1 MVAVSVT
8 VSVVSE
14 RQGASASL
22 RNWKTLE
29 LAAGG
34 GQRAHRREG
43 AVAVGERDLQ
53 HAGAGAEDGERLGLA
68 EHVDQ
73 ARADRPAGRGG
84 RGDDAVGVA
93 EQDAAAERR
102 GAGRE
107 RALEQVAPR
116 GVALFRAGQPVEALR
131 HEIGDVVDVVGGLGD
146 RLAVMVEHLH
156 HGADA
161 DGEQEGDDEG
171 GHRAAQRG
179 LGGQQASIS
188 GVGDR
193 LRQPLDRIR
202 SRGRTRRFGARH
214 GPVPD
219 WMIPELRA
227 RNGVPHRLESV
238 AIRIDG
244 DSLVESPSQ
253 YF

>member
-1 MVAVSVT
+1 MT

-22 RNWKTLE
+22 RNWNTLNWPRVAASVRTVAKARLPSASVISSTPA
-29 LAAGG
+29 LAPRMVSGCVSPSTSI
-34 GQRAHRREG
+34 RREPIG
-43 AVAVGERDLQ
+43 PPVGR
-53 HAGAGAEDGERLGLA
+53 
-68 EHVDQ
+68 
-73 ARADRPAGRGG
+73 G

-102 GAGRE
+102 GAGRK
-107 RALEQVAPR
+107 RALEQIAPR
-116 GVALFRAGQPVEALR
+116 GVALFRAGQPVEPLR
-131 HEIGDVVDVVGGLGD
+131 HEVGDIVDVVGGLGD

-171 GHRAAQRG
+171 RHRAAQRG
-179 LGGQQASIS
+179 LGGQQPPI
-188 GVGDR
+188 GGLGDR

-214 GPVPD
+214 AP
-219 WMIPELRA
+219 
-227 RNGVPHRLESV
+227 
-238 AIRIDG
+238 
-244 DSLVESPSQ
+244 SP
-253 YF
+253 FG

>member
-1 MVAVSVT
+1 MSVT

-22 RNWKTLE
+22 RNWNTLSWPRVAASVRTVAKARLPSASVISSTPA
-29 LAAGG
+29 LAPRMVSGW
-34 GQRAHRREG
+34 
-43 AVAVGERDLQ
+43 VSPSTSM
-53 HAGAGAEDGERLGLA
+53 
-68 EHVDQ
+68 Q
-73 ARADRPAGRGG
+73 ARADRPAGGRG

-93 EQDAAAERR
+93 QQDAAAERR

-107 RALEQVAPR
+107 RAFEQIAPR

-131 HEIGDVVDVVGGLGD
+131 HEVGDVVDVVGGLGD

-171 GHRAAQRG
+171 GHGAAQRG

-188 GVGDR
+188 GLGDR

-214 GPVPD
+214 DPVPV
-219 WMIPELRA
+219 WMIP
-227 RNGVPHRLESV
+227 
-238 AIRIDG
+238 
-244 DSLVESPSQ
+244 
-253 YF
+253 